1 MTFWDHL
8 DVLRGS
14 IIRVLVAA
22 AVMGVGVF
30 FLKDTLFDLVLW
42 PRASDFPTYRLL
54 GAEPFDLH
62 LINTELTEQFM
73 IHMKVSLIVGLMV
86 ASPYIIYILFKFIS
100 PALYDNERR
109 ASVRLVGAAY
119 GMFMVGIVVN
129 YFLIFPLTVRF
140 LGTYSVSSE
149 VETMLTLS
157 SYVNTL
163 LLMCLV
169 FGIVFEI
176 PVIAW
181 LLARFGMLKASW
193 MSTYRRHAIVA
204 ILVAAA
210 IITPTADIMT
220 LIVVSL
226 PIWLLYE
233 ISILIVKFTNAP
245 DKQEDTDDSSNP
257 DHTDN
262 ALTTNTTPEPCSEES
277 ESSSPSSASSE

>member
-1 MTFWDHL
+1 MEEQMTFWDHL
-8 DVLRGS
+8 DVLRAS

-30 FLKDTLFDLVLW
+30 FLKDKLFDLVLW
-42 PRASDFPTYRLL
+42 PRDSDFPTYRLL
-54 GAEPFDLH
+54 GAAPFDLK

-73 IHMKVSLIVGLMV
+73 IHMKVSLVVGLMV

-140 LGTYSVSSE
+140 LGTYSVSTE
-149 VETMLTLS
+149 VETLLTLS
-157 SYVNTL
+157 SYVDTL

-193 MSTYRRHAIVA
+193 MSQYRRHAIVA

-233 ISILIVKFTNAP
+233 VSIWIVRFTN
-245 DKQEDTDDSSNP
+245 
-257 DHTDN
+257 
-262 ALTTNTTPEPCSEES
+262 TNTEPEPCLEES
-277 ESSSPSSASSE
+277 ESSSPSSSSSE